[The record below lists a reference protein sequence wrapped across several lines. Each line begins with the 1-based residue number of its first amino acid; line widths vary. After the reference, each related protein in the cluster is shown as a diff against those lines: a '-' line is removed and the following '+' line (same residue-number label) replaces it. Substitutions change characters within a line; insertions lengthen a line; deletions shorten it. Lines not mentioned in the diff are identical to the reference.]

1 MTGDDEWWD
10 DPPEPPVVDLIAALT
25 AIPVPDDGPETLD
38 LWIVTREG
46 EYLIDCRPSVPFG
59 FQRST

>member
-10 DPPEPPVVDLIAALT
+10 EPCDEPPADLIGALT
-25 AIPVPDDGPETLD
+25 AIPVPDDEPERWP

-46 EYLIDCRPSVPFG
+46 EHLIDCRPSVPFG